1 MEMFVWDDHICSISE
16 CHLSFLS
23 PFRAKSS
30 QTNREMSAIVK
41 TNGNIS
47 LWCLGRLEDIFPTQ
61 IRLSQFAMCRLW
73 FTKKRR
79 FFHQVVVKNA
89 RLTEVSKPLK
99 KLDPYKKLDS
109 HCLAKQQETPAFPNP
124 LRRKKTKTLSLNYWV
139 VYNNRPFAAFHSCGT
154 KPPCWDAKVVLGQ
167 DKQRILPFQI
177 MYTSCWSCLSAT
189 FASQHGGFVP
199 REWKAAKGIYRVLP
213 EVASSP
219 I

>member
-1 MEMFVWDDHICSISE
+1 MGTFLYDVSDAWRIYSRRRQDCPNLQCNQVVIYKKKA
-16 CHLSFLS
+16 FLS
-23 PFRAKSS
+23 PSCSLKRA
-30 QTNREMSAIVK
+30 V
-41 TNGNIS
+41 NG
-47 LWCLGRLEDIFPTQ
+47 
-61 IRLSQFAMCRLW
+61 
-73 FTKKRR
+73 
-79 FFHQVVVKNA
+79 
-89 RLTEVSKPLK
+89 SKPTIE

-167 DKQRILPFQI
+167 DKQRILPFKI
-177 MYTSCWSCLSAT
+177 MYTSCWSCLSST

-199 REWKAAKGIYRVLP
+199 REWKAAKGIYKVLP